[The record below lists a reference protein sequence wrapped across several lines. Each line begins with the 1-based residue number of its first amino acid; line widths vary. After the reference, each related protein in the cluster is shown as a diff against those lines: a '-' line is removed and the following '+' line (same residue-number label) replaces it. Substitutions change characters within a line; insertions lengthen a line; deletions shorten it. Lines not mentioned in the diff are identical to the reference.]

1 MQPSDEIK
9 SRLDI
14 VDIIKEY
21 IQLKPVGSN
30 FSALSPF
37 NREKTPSFIVS
48 PEKQIWHCFSSG
60 KGGDIITFIMEIEG
74 VNFVEALRILAPKA
88 GVSLRRQNPEMVS
101 RRNRLLDIM
110 EVVSNFYHQ
119 NLLNSKNA
127 EVARKYLKERQLTDE
142 TLIDWKIGFSIDS
155 WDDAVNVLKKRGYK
169 DNEIIEAGLANKKK
183 EGYGIYNRFRDRVMF
198 PISDI
203 NGNIVAFS
211 ARIRPDKEDG
221 SVMGKYINS
230 PQTLIYNKSRIVFGL
245 DKAKL
250 EIKNNN
256 LAVIVEGQMDVVT
269 AHQNG
274 FKNVVASSGT
284 ALTNEQ
290 IKLIKRYT
298 NNIAFAF
305 DMDNAGQIATDRAIR
320 ESMAM
325 DMNIRVIVLPSGKDP
340 DDFLK
345 KNPEKWKEL
354 VEKADN
360 VMSYYFDKVFSNI
373 DINNVE
379 GKRDAVRNILPI
391 INRLKSLVE
400 KDFWLKQLSQK
411 IDIEERYLRETL
423 ASIENKKI
431 SYVKKETI
439 FNQNQSLDKNKI
451 IKKELSNEEKK
462 SEFLISF
469 LIKFPIFLEYA
480 SKNIDIN
487 LICGDISKLLYNNL
501 IIYYN
506 TKNSDFKFDEFKE
519 YLNNEA
525 LEDIN
530 ERNNQLKLLNKL
542 VVFGERRFEGIK
554 KEDAKNEILN
564 ILISI
569 KREYLRKAIK
579 TTEKQL
585 KVAEK
590 NNNDKDIEILMLKLK
605 RIFKELKKLDS

>member
-354 VEKADN
+354 VEKADS

-605 RIFKELKKLDS
+605 KIFKELKKLDS

>member
-431 SYVKKETI
+431 SYVKKETM

-605 RIFKELKKLDS
+605 KIFKELKKLDS